1 MPGISDVK
9 KICLEIFSNDIAKC
23 LVGCEVSNLVVLF
36 TKFPR
41 RYHQNRYTID
51 KWPFYEYFWPFLA
64 NSMIICHKTEVQ
76 TVILRCLTNLTWF
89 KSNDTKCKYFHFWT
103 RLTCEKIATDKWP
116 FYDQFWP
123 YF

>member
-76 TVILRCLTNLTWF
+76 TVILMCLTSLNQ
-89 KSNDTKCKYFHFWT
+89 
-103 RLTCEKIATDKWP
+103 KIGSKVMKIFP
-116 FYDQFWP
+116 FPDSANSQKNSSR
-123 YF
+123 